1 MALRAV
7 QALDMRS
14 WDEFHRCCPESVK
27 SLMDYPIP
35 ALFANWGE
43 NSLQKLFMDAKNKKF
58 FNEEANESAEYHE
71 EESRHPEEG
80 THDVEKKVVLYF
92 TKRLSE
98 VKKLDG
104 EAARNGMDTDNDNAD
119 DKQDEQEDSTRKLT
133 DVASQLEQAIR
144 DAHLHNGVDDTFQHK
159 VEQAKLL
166 LRLQTLH
173 ENRKIQANL
182 LVGRYTL
189 VMKSKLQHIIDLAE
203 QVARNEDGENFEEG
217 LQRLFGTT

>member
-1 MALRAV
+1 
-7 QALDMRS
+7 
-14 WDEFHRCCPESVK
+14 
-27 SLMDYPIP
+27 MDYPIP

-43 NSLQKLFMDAKNKKF
+43 NSLQKLFMDPKNKKF
-58 FNEEANESAEYHE
+58 FNEEANESAEYHD
-71 EESRHPEEG
+71 EESRHREEG
-80 THDVEKKVVLYF
+80 THDVEKRVVLYF
-92 TKRLSE
+92 TKRLRE
-98 VKKLDG
+98 VEKLD
-104 EAARNGMDTDNDNAD
+104 EEARNGMDTDNDNAD

-173 ENRKIQANL
+173 ENGKIQANL

-203 QVARNEDGENFEEG
+203 QVVRNEDGENFGEG
-217 LQRLFGTT
+217 LQHVFGTT